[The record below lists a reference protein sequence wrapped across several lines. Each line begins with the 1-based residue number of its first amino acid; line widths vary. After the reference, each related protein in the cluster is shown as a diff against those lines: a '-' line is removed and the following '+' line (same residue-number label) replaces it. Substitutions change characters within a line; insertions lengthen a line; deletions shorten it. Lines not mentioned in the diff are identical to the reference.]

1 MNKLFLILSM
11 LAVLAFSEQVEAFE
25 CTRESV
31 YQEFNEIKSRVEQ
44 EKQALQERHNN
55 NKKRLD
61 GLMNGSS
68 AFGRMGQRLRRE
80 RLQREAQ
87 ERANLESRHRREIFD
102 FKEMVTLLCK

>member
-1 MNKLFLILSM
+1 LSVSH
-11 LAVLAFSEQVEAFE
+11 AVQAFE

-55 NKKRLD
+55 NKNRLD